1 MKRAFLFAF
10 LLSACDA
17 SDSIS
22 AVAAVGISGNG
33 PHQGIVQEKQ
43 GSKVELVPMP
53 DGTVRAYLADTS
65 GQPQKATGE
74 VKMTISADAFSPTE
88 VIMSPAEEGAYLV
101 GTLPGPAPTA
111 PANVSLAFPA
121 GVNFQYQAVPFAIV
135 AAPSVSVATPTIVGV
150 PASFVAPH
158 KGSVTRVGDSLVE
171 VVIMPKGEVQTY
183 AYTLDAQPISVAE
196 ISIPEIE
203 IQYQKKPYKVKMKAH
218 ASQPY
223 LVGYIDAKISIP
235 AHAEVIVVCS
245 KPVKIKGI
253 FYEPSVIVFAPLIIV
268 TPIVVISPIVI
279 TPFIPGGFIEVG
291 YGHNHKGS
299 HKGSHKGYGSKHGG
313 KHGGKH
319 KY

>member
-17 SDSIS
+17 STSVS

-43 GSKVELVPMP
+43 GAKVELVPMQ
-53 DGTVRAYLADTS
+53 DGTVRAYLMDAS

-74 VKMTISADAFSPTE
+74 VKMNISADAFSPTE
-88 VIMSPAEEGAYLV
+88 VIMAPAEDGAYLV
-101 GTLPGPAPTA
+101 GKLPGPAPTG

-121 GVNFQYQAVPFAIV
+121 GVNFQYQAVPFAV
-135 AAPSVSVATPTIVGV
+135 TVAPSVTVATPAIAGV

-158 KGSVTRVGDSLVE
+158 KGSVTRVGDNLVE

-183 AYTLDAQPISVAE
+183 AYTLDAQPIPVAE
-196 ISIPEIE
+196 ISVPEIE

-223 LVGYIDAKISIP
+223 FVGYIDAKVEIP
-235 AHAEVIVVCS
+235 AHAEVVVACS
-245 KPVKIKGI
+245 KPVKIKGVIYQPDVI
-253 FYEPSVIVFAPLIIV
+253 FFTPLIIA
-268 TPIVVISPIVI
+268 TPVIVISPLII
-279 TPFIPGGFIEVG
+279 TPVVPGVFIEVG
-291 YGHNHKGS
+291 FGHS
-299 HKGSHKGYGSKHGG
+299 HKGSYKGYGSKHGG

-319 KY
+319 KH